1 MHMAFPATP
10 PPNVPLGHLAHYG
23 SIRGGAMN
31 IEVMTR
37 IYPTEDEGKIV
48 DALSSLFP
56 DIEFEREGPL
66 IRGKST
72 EITDLSTL
80 RDKIDRQEIRDT
92 ARTVVRR
99 CRRGQAVTLHLNK
112 QVATAGRVN
121 FSEESPLGPIT
132 LRISGDINQ
141 LNDYLAPSTL
151 E

>member
-1 MHMAFPATP
+1 
-10 PPNVPLGHLAHYG
+10 
-23 SIRGGAMN
+23 MN